1 MSMSATTMLPMKIEI
16 AFSLNLNLNL
26 QIIKSAHVMK
36 ESRDLLQ
43 IALSNSAMQ

>member
-1 MSMSATTMLPMKIEI
+1 MSPMKIEI

-26 QIIKSAHVMK
+26 QIIKSACIMK

-43 IALSNSAMQ
+43 IALSNLAVQ